1 MSPELNEL
9 LLKVACS
16 PLIDGGDR
24 TAAARLILATV
35 RQGLAIARAS
45 IWLYQGHEQLG
56 CELLDSHCSDNSEQL
71 PKLSQQQ
78 FPNYFMALHS
88 ERNIVAPDAQRDP
101 RTAEFTHNYLQPLGI
116 GAMLDT
122 PIRHH
127 GQMIGILCA
136 EHVGPP
142 RQWLADEIT
151 FTANLADLYG
161 RAISAAERLQY
172 EQRLEQANSQL
183 EQRVAERTAQ
193 LEQSLD
199 DLRTMQEQLV
209 ESEKMAALGNL
220 VAGVAHEVNTPLGVA
235 VTAASHCRDELQLLE
250 QLHQQQRLTER
261 EFSQRLHSLKQGIGL
276 VESNL
281 GRAANLVRDFKRS
294 AADQSCA
301 ERNRFMLNDY
311 LQTLASSL
319 GPLLRQHQIQLQLAL
334 PAGIECDTYPGALAQ
349 VITNLATNAARY
361 AFPEP
366 RQQDARLSISAS
378 LVDDD
383 IFLQISD
390 NGIGMGE
397 QVRKRAFEPFFTTG
411 RGKGGTGLGLA
422 IVYNLVTQTLGGTI
436 SLASAPHAGSHFDS
450 CLPRV
455 APHRPPAQPADH

>member
-1 MSPELNEL
+1 MTPELDEL
-9 LLKVACS
+9 LLNVACS
-16 PLIDGGDR
+16 PLIDDGDR
-24 TAAARLILATV
+24 TAAARLILTTV
-35 RQGLAIARAS
+35 RQGLAVDRAS
-45 IWLYQGHEQLG
+45 IWLYQGPTLLG
-56 CELLDSHCSDNSEQL
+56 CELLDSRCGDHGERL

-78 FPNYFMALHS
+78 FPNYFMALYS
-88 ERNIVAPDAQRDP
+88 ERNIVASDALQDP
-101 RTAEFTHNYLQPLGI
+101 RTAEFASCYLQPLAI

-122 PIRHH
+122 PIRHR
-127 GQMIGILCA
+127 GQMIGIICA
-136 EHVGPP
+136 EHVGGP

-151 FTANLADLYG
+151 FTANLADLYC

-172 EQRLEQANSQL
+172 EQQLEQANSQL

-193 LEQSLD
+193 LEQSLEN
-199 DLRTMQEQLV
+199 LRTMQGQLV

-235 VTAASHCRDELQLLE
+235 MTAASHCREELQTLE
-250 QLHQQQRLTER
+250 QLHQQQQLTER
-261 EFSQRLHSLKQGIGL
+261 EFNQRLYSLKLGLGL
-276 VESNL
+276 VENNL
-281 GRAANLVRDFKRS
+281 ERAASLVRDFKRT
-294 AADQSCA
+294 AADQSCT
-301 ERNRFMLNDY
+301 ERDRFMLDDY
-311 LQTLASSL
+311 LKTLASSL

-334 PAGIECDTYPGALAQ
+334 PAGIECDSYPGALAQ

-366 RQQDARLSISAS
+366 HQQEARLTISAS

-390 NGIGMGE
+390 NGAGMGE
-397 QVRKRAFEPFFTTG
+397 QIRKRAFEPFFTTG

-436 SLASAPHAGSHFDS
+436 SLVSAPHAGSHFDI
-450 CLPRV
+450 CMPRV
-455 APHRPPAQPADH
+455 APHAQAQPPH